1 MLTEIGS
8 RAEDDDD
15 DDSLDGDDDFADDLG
30 NAASLIN
37 DYKSMLV
44 VSIAVVRMLSQLCN
58 ATTYVVFFVNRTRSR
73 CRYYN
78 ERHDADCG
86 A

>member
-44 VSIAVVRMLSQLCN
+44 VSIDVVRMLSQLCS
-58 ATTYVVFFVNRTRSR
+58 ATNVHCIFREQDTRPTSILQ
-73 CRYYN
+73 
-78 ERHDADCG
+78 
-86 A
+86 